1 MGDSAPDDGVVRD
14 AAWMDAE
21 RKRVIA
27 REYLTHIG
35 EAKQYVCAQT
45 QREIEL
51 EREGRSRPCSC
62 ACLHVY
68 TKRVRMGVYT
78 RLRAC
83 VRACVRLC
91 VCRCVCGYG

>member
-51 EREGRSRPCSC
+51 ERERG
-62 ACLHVY
+62 AHALV
-68 TKRVRMGVYT
+68 RVLARMCT
-78 RLRAC
+78 QRE
-83 VRACVRLC
+83 
-91 VCRCVCGYG
+91 